1 MSYPVTHRR
10 FTVDEYH
17 RMAEMGILK
26 EGDRVEL
33 INGEIIEMSPISSR
47 HAAAVDRIME
57 LFKDRIGKA
66 AFVRV
71 QNPIRLNDLS
81 EPQPDLAIVKRRG
94 DFYAQAHPTTEDVW
108 LVIEVAES
116 SAVRDRI
123 VKMPAYANA
132 QIAELWLVDLPG
144 DVIEVYRDPV
154 AGSYQSTQQA
164 RRGET
169 LTPQSFPSINL
180 KVDEMLG

>member
-17 RMAEMGILK
+17 QMAEMGILK

-33 INGEIIEMSPISSR
+33 INGEIIEMSAISSR
-47 HAAAVDRIME
+47 HAAGVKR
-57 LFKDRIGKA
+57 LSRLLNRLIGDA
-66 AFVRV
+66 AIIGV
-71 QNPIRLNDLS
+71 QDPIQLNDYS
-81 EPQPDLAIVKRRG
+81 EPEPDISLLKPRA
-94 DFYAQAHPTTEDVW
+94 DFYVQSHPKPEDVW

-132 QIAELWLVDLPG
+132 QIAELWIVDLQG
-144 DVIEVYRDPV
+144 DLIEVYRDPV

-169 LTPQSFPSINL
+169 LTPQSFPSVNL